1 MKAKTVLVPEYIFNG
16 SQFGILIREF
26 MSIDFF
32 LESVSS
38 GTKRNCSPCHFC
50 QNSWPLSKRDW
61 LLINLF

>member
-32 LESVSS
+32 WSQSQVAPRETAVLAISARIA
-38 GTKRNCSPCHFC
+38 G
-50 QNSWPLSKRDW
+50 L
-61 LLINLF
+61 